1 MSIKILVRVPDDV
14 IHGVI
19 PFVAE
24 RNVPVVLNP
33 AAPSE
38 LLLANNVRGA
48 YLLDRPSV
56 PEIPLEEHVFNQNFV
71 TPVKV
76 GLQATATR
84 VRTIEVEGAEFLIQ
98 SGTGAVSSG
107 TAAQT
112 ELEWFTGKLRVR
124 QGTNAIAG
132 KVDLQLPPE
141 EGAGPRLR
149 VTLVD

>member
-1 MSIKILVRVPDDV
+1 MSVKILVRVPDDV

-19 PFVAE
+19 PFEAL
-24 RNVPVVLNP
+24 RNAAVVLDP
-33 AAPSE
+33 ATPGS
-38 LLLANNVRGA
+38 LLVADNVRGA
-48 YLLDRPSV
+48 YLLDRPSLTV
-56 PEIPLEEHVFNQNFV
+56 IPLEQHIFSPDLV
-71 TPVKV
+71 TPVLV
-76 GLQATATR
+76 GHEATATR
-84 VRTIEVEGAEFLIQ
+84 VRAIEVEGAEYLIQ
-98 SGTGAVSSG
+98 SGTGAVTTG

-132 KVDLQLPPE
+132 KIDLQLTPE